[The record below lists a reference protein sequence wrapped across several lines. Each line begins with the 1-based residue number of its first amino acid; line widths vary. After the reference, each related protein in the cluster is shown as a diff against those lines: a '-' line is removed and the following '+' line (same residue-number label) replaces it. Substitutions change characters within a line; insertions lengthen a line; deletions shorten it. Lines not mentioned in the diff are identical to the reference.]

1 MFPAIKSWQMR
12 KLAASILALALL
24 VLSAVPALGAVDQE
38 KLKEIKA
45 LTQQMNSIKVQ
56 IIDKE
61 VEAGILDQT
70 KADKIKTPCKNV
82 RRELNKISTKAN
94 SMVLGTKKAAAVKTL
109 KLKKQSKLIHL

>member
-1 MFPAIKSWQMR
+1 MR

-24 VLSAVPALGAVDQE
+24 VLSAVPAFGAVDQG

-45 LTQQMNSIKVQ
+45 LTQQMNSLKTQ

-70 KADKIKTPCKNV
+70 KADKIKNAMQEHQQRIEQDIDKGEFHGFKHKKGCGRVPSNV
-82 RRELNKISTKAN
+82 QKAE
-94 SMVLGTKKAAAVKTL
+94 
-109 KLKKQSKLIHL
+109 

>member
-1 MFPAIKSWQMR
+1 MR

-24 VLSAVPALGAVDQE
+24 VLSAVPAFGAVDQG

-45 LTQQMNSIKVQ
+45 LTQQMNSLKTQ

-70 KADKIKTPCKNV
+70 KADKIKNAMQERQKRIEQDIDKGEFHGFKPKKGCGRVPSNV
-82 RRELNKISTKAN
+82 QKAE
-94 SMVLGTKKAAAVKTL
+94 
-109 KLKKQSKLIHL
+109 

>member
-1 MFPAIKSWQMR
+1 MR
-12 KLAASILALALL
+12 RLAASILALALL
-24 VLSAVPALGAVDQE
+24 VLSAVPALGAVDQD

-70 KADKIKTPCKNV
+70 KADKIKNAMQERQQRIEQDIDKGEFHGFGQKKGCGRKNS
-82 RRELNKISTKAN
+82 NAQKAE
-94 SMVLGTKKAAAVKTL
+94 
-109 KLKKQSKLIHL
+109 

>member
-1 MFPAIKSWQMR
+1 MR

-24 VLSAVPALGAVDQE
+24 VLSAVPALGAVDQG

-45 LTQQMNSIKVQ
+45 LTQQMTSIKTQ

-70 KADKIKTPCKNV
+70 KAEKIKNAMQERQQRIEQDIDKG
-82 RRELNKISTKAN
+82 EFQ
-94 SMVLGTKKAAAVKTL
+94 GFGHKKSCGRKHSNDSPSPQKTE
-109 KLKKQSKLIHL
+109 

>member
-1 MFPAIKSWQMR
+1 MR
-12 KLAASILALALL
+12 RLAASILALALL
-24 VLSAVPALGAVDQE
+24 VLSAVPALGAVDQD

-70 KADKIKTPCKNV
+70 KADKIKNAMQERQQRIEQDIDKG
-82 RRELNKISTKAN
+82 EFH
-94 SMVLGTKKAAAVKTL
+94 GFGQKKAAAVKTL
-109 KLKKQSKLIHL
+109 MLKRQSKLIHY